1 MKVSYATLVTNMPIE
16 PPTQIT
22 MGSLTTNGVQPPQGQ
37 VMKLDMPNL
46 SEDEPGRRRRIPLRP
61 CRYAHQRRNC
71 RGEGLDE
78 KVLID
83 GRRDIHNQGALDVRG
98 SR

>member
-1 MKVSYATLVTNMPIE
+1 MPENTGKSSSAKEEAMKVSYATLVTNMPIE

-46 SEDEPGRRRRIPLRP
+46 SEDEPREKEKNTPPPLFGT
-61 CRYAHQRRNC
+61 HIK
-71 RGEGLDE
+71 EGIAVVKDWM
-78 KVLID
+78 KK
-83 GRRDIHNQGALDVRG
+83 
-98 SR
+98 S